1 MRRLPFYL
9 GAILLML
16 GIAPITY
23 AQQPTG
29 TIRGR
34 ITDNATQQGLSGV
47 TVAAGGRSVL
57 SQADGRYV
65 ISGVPAGAQTVRAR
79 TIGYGQ
85 ATSDVTVTGG
95 QEVVADLALTATA
108 VTLSEVV
115 VTGYGEQRAGNIT
128 GAVTA
133 VTDSQFNPGRV
144 ISPAQLIQNKVP
156 GVQVV
161 DNNDPGGGLSIRIR
175 GSTSVSASSEPLYIV
190 DGVPMGTGAGGGLS
204 AGRDPLNW
212 LNPKDID
219 NITVLRDASSAAIYG
234 SNAANGVVIIKTKT
248 GKGKSRPVLEVNTN
262 ASASTV
268 TTLPNMLNAQQFAD
282 AVATYA
288 PSRVDSLLGQNT
300 NWFDE
305 IDRTGYGQEY
315 DLALSNGGE
324 NTGYRLSLGYAKQN
338 GIIRSSSIDRLSL
351 GLNYEQS
358 LFNDRLSIS
367 TNVRGA
373 RSVDKFTPGDVLGN
387 AAAMAPTQPVV
398 DPSSKTGYWDW
409 NTTNAS
415 PSNPVASLALASDE
429 GTTWR
434 SVGNIQ
440 AAYRT
445 PWVEGLT
452 ANLNM
457 GYDLTKADRSTF
469 YPNNLA
475 AQVRQGQGSLFL
487 ANNSQGSTVLETYL
501 GYNPPRALG
510 PGMLDLTGGYSY
522 QQSHAEYPELRE
534 RGLTSNLLG
543 DNGIP
548 PATNVTN
555 TKTISDFKLISFFGR
570 ANYNISD
577 RYIASVSV
585 RRDGSSRF
593 APSRQWGTFPAVSLG
608 WRLSE
613 ESFLRGMESLSDLKL
628 RASWART
635 GNQAIGDYLYYPT
648 YTYSDALSKVQ
659 FGGSF
664 ISTIRPSAVDPNIHW
679 ENTDAYN
686 IGLDYG
692 FGGQRL
698 SGSIDWYTKNTSD
711 LLFNIPIAAGT
722 NLGNF
727 VTTNIGSMKNHGIE
741 FAIDYKLLQPK
752 TSGKLNWDLSF
763 TASHNTNELVDIN
776 PNKSVSRILT
786 GGISGGVGNL
796 IQVLQPGVPINS
808 FFVFQQR
815 YDAQGKPIYD
825 VTTPTNMYV
834 DQNGDGLINDS
845 DRRPFHDPQPKWILG
860 HSSYI
865 GIGRFDASF
874 TLRAYLDNWIY
885 NNVASANGAYQ
896 NLSGSGMPSNLHAS
910 VLTTGFVVPQYYSDY
925 FVEDASFLRM
935 DNISLGYSFNWKG
948 QPFRLYGAVQNV
960 FTITGY
966 SGVDPTATSNPGT
979 LNPVFGVDN
988 NIYPRSRTF
997 TTGLSARF

>member
-1 MRRLPFYL
+1 MRRLMSYL
-9 GAILLML
+9 GAILLMC
-16 GIAPITY
+16 GIAPATY

-34 ITDNATQQGLSGV
+34 ITDNATQQGLPGV
-47 TVAAGGRSVL
+47 SVAAGGRSVL
-57 SQADGRYV
+57 TQADGRYV
-65 ISGVPAGAQTVRAR
+65 IAGVPAGAQTVRAK

-85 ATSDVTVTGG
+85 ATSDVVVTAG
-95 QEVVADLALTATA
+95 QELVADFALTATA

-133 VTDSQFNPGRV
+133 VTDSQFNQGRV
-144 ISPAQLIQNKVP
+144 ISPQMLIQNKVP

-161 DNNDPGGGLSIRIR
+161 DNNDPGGGLSVRIR
-175 GSTSVSASSEPLYIV
+175 GATSVTASSEPLYIV

-204 AGRDPLNW
+204 AGRDPLNF
-212 LNPKDID
+212 LNPKDIES
-219 NITVLRDASSAAIYG
+219 ITVLRDASSAAIYG
-234 SNAANGVVIIKTKT
+234 SNAANGVVIIKTKS
-248 GKGKSRPVLEVNTN
+248 GKGHSRPVLEMNTN

-268 TTLPNMLNAQQFAD
+268 TKVPNMLNATQFAD
-282 AVATYA
+282 AVATHA
-288 PSRVDSLLGQNT
+288 PARVDSLLGQNT

-305 IDRTGYGQEY
+305 VDRTGYGQEY

-324 NTGYRLSLGYAKQN
+324 NMGYRLSLGYQKQN
-338 GIIRSSSIDRLSL
+338 GIIRASSIDRLSL

-358 LFNDRLSIS
+358 LFNDRLSLS

-373 RSVDKFTPGDVLGN
+373 RSVDRFTPGDVLGN
-387 AAAMAPTQPVV
+387 AVGMAPTQPVL
-398 DPSSKTGYWDW
+398 DPTSSTGYWDW
-409 NTTNAS
+409 HTTNAS

-440 AAYRT
+440 AAYRP

-457 GYDLTKADRSTF
+457 GYDLTKADRTTF

-475 AQVRQGQGSLFL
+475 AQVRQGQGSLYL
-487 ANNSQGSTVLETYL
+487 ANNSQGSSVLETYV
-501 GYNPPRALG
+501 GYNPQRSVG
-510 PGMLDLTGGYSY
+510 PGVLDLTGGYSY

-555 TKTISDFKLISFFGR
+555 TKNVTDFKLISFFGR
-570 ANYNISD
+570 AGYNISD
-577 RYIASVSV
+577 RYLASVSV

-593 APSRQWGTFPAVSLG
+593 APSHQWGTFPAVSLG

-613 ESFLRGMESLSDLKL
+613 ESFLRGMAGLSDLKL
-628 RASWART
+628 RASWAQT

-648 YTYSDALSKVQ
+648 YTFSDALSKVQ
-659 FGGSF
+659 FGGNF
-664 ISTIRPSAVDPNIHW
+664 ITTIRPSAVDPDIHW
-679 ENTDAYN
+679 EKTNAYDV
-686 IGLDYG
+686 GLDYG
-692 FGGQRL
+692 FNGQRL
-698 SGSIDWYTKNTSD
+698 SGSVDWYTKNTSD

-741 FAIDYKLLQPK
+741 FALDYKLLQPK
-752 TSGKLNWDLSF
+752 TSGKLNWDLGF
-763 TASHNTNELVDIN
+763 TASYNKNELTDIN

-786 GGISGGVGNL
+786 GNISGGVGNL
-796 IQVLQPGVPINS
+796 VEVLQPGVPINS
-808 FFVFQQR
+808 FFVFEQR

-834 DQNGDGLINDS
+834 DQNGDGIINDS
-845 DRRPFHDPQPKWILG
+845 DRRPFHDPTPKWILG
-860 HSSYI
+860 HSSYFSL
-865 GIGRFDASF
+865 GKFDGGF
-874 TLRAYLDNWIY
+874 TLRAYLGNWVY

-925 FVEDASFLRM
+925 YVEDASFLRM
-935 DNISLGYSFNWKG
+935 DNVSLGYSFDLKG
-948 QPFRLYGAVQNV
+948 QPFRLYGAVQNA
-960 FTITGY
+960 FTLTGY
-966 SGVDPTATSNPGT
+966 DGVDPTAG
-979 LNPVFGVDN
+979 LNGIDN